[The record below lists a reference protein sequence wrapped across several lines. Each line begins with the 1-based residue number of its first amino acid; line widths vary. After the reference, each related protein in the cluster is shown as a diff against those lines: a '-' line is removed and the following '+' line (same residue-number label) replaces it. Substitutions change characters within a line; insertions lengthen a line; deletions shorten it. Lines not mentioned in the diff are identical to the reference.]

1 MRAYPLVKSYSV
13 TEKDGNITVEMG
25 MSYDCKTFY
34 AGITGTNV
42 GVNSMYIEHT
52 DVTYDGGYYD
62 VKLSLEQA
70 DDVYEVVSAKLNDV
84 FKKKYGK

>member
-1 MRAYPLVKSYSV
+1 MRAYPLVKSYTV
-13 TEKDGNITVEMG
+13 MEKDGKITVEMG
-25 MSYDCKTFY
+25 LSYDCKTFY

-42 GVNSMYIEHT
+42 GASTMYIEHS

-62 VKLSLEQA
+62 VKLTTEQA